1 MLAIPSR
8 MPRLLEFA
16 LFKVL
21 LGEDL
26 CSANVPAQTKLP
38 VLGELQAR
46 EHLREIMNRFNV
58 LQN

>member
-1 MLAIPSR
+1 

-26 CSANVPAQTKLP
+26 RSANVPAQTKLP

-46 EHLREIMNRFNV
+46 EHLREIMNHFNV